1 MTTQSNPTTIS
12 IKVSFEKSL
21 DKIGL
26 PLLVIQKNAYN
37 LYFLLDTGANKNYIR
52 RDFLDIPELNTD
64 TEFLPDKEEFYV
76 IDNVCHLTEACNF
89 SFYLADLNY
98 VETFQVIED
107 GSALTFP
114 TTNGVP
120 FHVVGI
126 LGTPFMIKHNTIIN
140 FATSE
145 VIFNTTKVA
154 KELYSII

>member
-21 DKIGL
+21 NKTGL
-26 PLLVIQKNAYN
+26 PLLQTQKNGYN
-37 LYFLLDTGANKNYIR
+37 LYFLLDTGANKNYTR
-52 RDFLDIPELNTD
+52 RDFLDIPELNAD
-64 TEFLPDKEEFYV
+64 TEFLPDKEEFYG
-76 IDNVCHLTEACNF
+76 IDNVCHLTETCSF
-89 SFYLADLNY
+89 SFNLADLNY
-98 VETFQVIED
+98 VVTYQVIED

-114 TTNGVP
+114 TINGVP

-145 VIFNTTKVA
+145 VIFNTPKVA
-154 KELYSII
+154 KEP